1 MHAPP
6 ADCCY
11 SLATLK
17 YAPQHSGDAG
27 ASEGGASMP
36 SSGDMRGAFDQVST
50 CCGPR
55 LILHILYRVLLYSAA
70 CWISLSTPCA
80 NGVQPLAPAWKHS
93 SASGLQSALEAAQQ
107 AAAAVAEAAE
117 AAARADRLGDA
128 AALFELA
135 ARQVL
140 NSC

>member
-11 SLATLK
+11 RLATLK

-36 SSGDMRGAFDQVST
+36 SSGDMRGAFDQVSIR
-50 CCGPR
+50 CGPR

-80 NGVQPLAPAWKHS
+80 NGVQLGAC
-93 SASGLQSALEAAQQ
+93 LEASFCIWL
-107 AAAAVAEAAE
+107 AVGTGSSTAGGGGGC
-117 AAARADRLGDA
+117 RGSRGSGPG
-128 AALFELA
+128 
-135 ARQVL
+135 R
-140 NSC
+140 SPR